1 MIFDFLSH
9 LLAGLVAV
17 LLSLF
22 GITADTYSSDYQKN
36 SLALDS
42 PLCVHYIDVGQGDSI
57 YVKLPNGENLLID
70 AGDNDAGVNVTG
82 YLKDLR
88 VKKIDY
94 LVATHPHSD
103 HIGGMDDVIN
113 KFDIETMYMPDVTHN
128 TSTFSSLLDA
138 IEKNNVKLKVAKSG
152 VSILKE
158 ENLSVDILSPDG
170 KTYEDMNNYSAVVK
184 ITYGDTAFLFMGDA
198 EKVIENKL
206 KSGLKSDVIKV
217 GHHGSDT
224 STGEKFLQRVSPEV
238 AVISVGENNDYSHPH
253 NEVVSR
259 LKKHNINIF
268 RTDYD
273 GTVVIG
279 SDGEKIV
286 Y

>member
-113 KFDIETMYMPDVTHN
+113 KFDVKTMYMPKVSHN
-128 TSTFSSLLDA
+128 TATFSSLLDA
-138 IEKNNVKLKVAKSG
+138 IEENDVKLTEAKAG
-152 VSILKE
+152 VNILKE
-158 ENLSVDILSPDG
+158 ENLSVDILSPDSR
-170 KTYEDMNNYSAVVK
+170 TYEDMNNYSAVLK
-184 ITYGDTAFLFMGDA
+184 ITYGDTGFLFTGDA
-198 EKVIENKL
+198 EKEAENKL
-206 KSGLKSDVIKV
+206 KSNLKSNVIKV

-224 STGEKFLQRVSPEV
+224 STGEKFLQKVSPEV

-253 NEVVSR
+253 SEVVSR

>member
-1 MIFDFLSH
+1 MILDFLSRLLSG
-9 LLAGLVAV
+9 LLAI

-22 GITADTYSSDYQKN
+22 GITTDTTKPDYRKN

-57 YVKLPNGENLLID
+57 FVKLPNGENLLID
-70 AGDNDAGVNVTG
+70 AGDNDAGVDVAG
-82 YLKDLR
+82 YLKDLK
-88 VKKIDY
+88 VKEIDY

-113 KFDIETMYMPDVTHN
+113 RFDIGTMYMPDVTHN
-128 TSTFSSLLDA
+128 TYTFSSLLDA
-138 IEKNNVKLKVAKSG
+138 IEENDVKLKVAKAG
-152 VSILKE
+152 VNILKQE
-158 ENLSVDILSPDG
+158 SLSIDILSPNG
-170 KTYEDMNNYSAVVK
+170 RTYEDMNNYSAVLK

-198 EKVIENKL
+198 EKDIENKL
-206 KSGLKSDVIKV
+206 KSNLKSNVIKV
-217 GHHGSDT
+217 GHHGSYT

-238 AVISVGENNDYSHPH
+238 AVISVGEGNDYGHPH
-253 NEVVSR
+253 DEVIER
-259 LKKHNINIF
+259 LKRHNIKVF

>member
-1 MIFDFLSH
+1 VIFDFLSH

-36 SLALDS
+36 SLALNS

-70 AGDNDAGVNVTG
+70 AGDNGAGVNVTG

-158 ENLSVDILSPDG
+158 ENLSVDILSPDS

-259 LKKHNINIF
+259 LKKHNIKIF

>member
-36 SLALDS
+36 SLALNS

-82 YLKDLR
+82 YLKDLK

>member
-36 SLALDS
+36 SLALNS

-82 YLKDLR
+82 YLKDLK

-206 KSGLKSDVIKV
+206 KLGLKSDVIKV

-224 STGEKFLQRVSPEV
+224 STGEKFLQSVSPEV